1 MQAGNNL
8 HLTYCTNI
16 HPGETWQEIFLTL
29 EKYIIPIKQHISPN
43 KAFGIGLRLSDIAA
57 KELLQEPHLENFIHW
72 LKENDLYVF
81 TMNGFPFGTFH
92 RDKVKDDVHKPDWT
106 TTERLSY
113 IENMSTILSKILPEG
128 MDGGIST
135 SPLSY
140 KPWFK
145 NDPQK
150 IEDAFRKSTHH
161 FAQLTEKLIKI
172 KSETGKVIHIDIEPE
187 PDGLIENN
195 KEVLEYFANWLLPS
209 GSKHL
214 QTFLGLNKDEAE
226 AAIKEHIRVCYDV
239 CHYAVAYEDH
249 RKALEELTEAGIK
262 VGKFQISAAI
272 KADIPKEP
280 EQRLLLAEKFKPFV
294 ESTYLH
300 QVLEIDKDKNI
311 TQFPDLPQALEVL
324 NYSPATEWRVHF
336 HVPIFMEKYSLLEST
351 QKDILEVLKLAKSE
365 NYTNHL
371 EVETYT
377 WEVLPSEERVDLLLS
392 IQRELMWV
400 KEHLEI

>member
-1 MQAGNNL
+1 MQVGNNL

-16 HPGETWQEIFLTL
+16 HPGETWQEIFSSL
-29 EKYIIPIKQHISPN
+29 KFYINPIKQKLCPDQ
-43 KAFGIGLRLSDIAA
+43 AFGIGLRLSNIAA
-57 KELLQEPHLENFIHW
+57 QELLEESRLQDFITW
-72 LKENDLYVF
+72 LKENNLYVF
-81 TMNGFPFGTFH
+81 TMNGFPYGTFH

-106 TTERLSY
+106 TTERLTY
-113 IENMSTILSKILPEG
+113 IENLSKILSRLLPEG

-150 IEDAFRKSTHH
+150 IEEAFRKSTLHL
-161 FAQLTEKLIKI
+161 AQLTEKLIKL
-172 KSETGKVIHIDIEPE
+172 KAETGKVIHIDIEPE

-195 KEVLEYFANWLLPS
+195 KEVLEYFSNWLLPS
-209 GSKHL
+209 ASKYL

-226 AAIKEHIRVCYDV
+226 KAIKEHIRVCYDV

-249 RKALEELTEAGIK
+249 QEALEELTEAGIK
-262 VGKFQISAAI
+262 IGKFQISAAL
-272 KADIPKEP
+272 KAGIPKDP
-280 EQRLLLAEKFKPFV
+280 EQRQLIADKFRPFV

-300 QVLEIDKDKNI
+300 QVVEIDKNKNI
-311 TQFPDLPQALEVL
+311 FQFPDLPKALEALSMSQAV
-324 NYSPATEWRVHF
+324 EWRVHF

-351 QKDILEVLKLAKSE
+351 QKDILEVLKLAKTQ

-377 WEVLPSEERVDLLLS
+377 WEVLPPEERLDLTLS
-392 IQRELMWV
+392 IQRELDWV
-400 KEHLEI
+400 KNQLGA

>member
-1 MQAGNNL
+1 MKVGKNF

-16 HPGETWQEIFLTL
+16 HPGENWQDIFLSL
-29 EKYIIPIKQHISPN
+29 QKYVIPVKQKVSPD

-57 KELLQEPHLENFIHW
+57 KELLEDSILEEFNSW
-72 LKENDLYVF
+72 LKKNNLYVF

-106 TTERLSY
+106 TQERLTY
-113 IENMSTILSKILPEG
+113 IENMSIILSRLLPEG

-150 IEDAFRKSTHH
+150 IEEAFRKSTRHLG
-161 FAQLTEKLIKI
+161 QLTEKLIKI
-172 KSETGKVIHIDIEPE
+172 KKETGKVIHIDIEPE

-195 KEVLEYFANWLLPS
+195 KEVLEYFSRWLLPS
-209 GSKHL
+209 GSRYL
-214 QTFLGLNKDEAE
+214 QTFLGITKDEAE

-239 CHYAVAYEDH
+239 CHYAVAYEEH
-249 RKALEELTEAGIK
+249 QKALEALTEAGIK
-262 VGKFQISAAI
+262 IGKIQISAAI
-272 KADIPKEP
+272 KADIPKKP
-280 EQRLLLAEKFKPFV
+280 EQRQQIAEKFKPFV

-300 QVLEIDKDKNI
+300 QVLEIDEDHIIK
-311 TQFPDLPQALEVL
+311 QFPDLPQALEAL
-324 NYSPATEWRVHF
+324 SKSPAKEWRVHF

-351 QKDILEVLKLAKSE
+351 QKDILEVLNLAKSG

-377 WEVLPSEERVDLLLS
+377 WEVLPPE
-392 IQRELMWV
+392 
-400 KEHLEI
+400 